1 MYDTQFCNISESEIR
16 NQPKRHEG
24 QEPLSPDGFG
34 SEIAHMLEFRN
45 FENSMSTQN
54 AEQRKMLR
62 ARTQREARDNM
73 DVNEIL
79 SSDLEFDENPNLKIQ
94 HREVHIQP
102 CRDYGSSMISL
113 TDALNKRS
121 DGAKSQSSGF
131 KLPPSNRRV

>member
-1 MYDTQFCNISESEIR
+1 
-16 NQPKRHEG
+16 
-24 QEPLSPDGFG
+24 
-34 SEIAHMLEFRN
+34 
-45 FENSMSTQN
+45 
-54 AEQRKMLR
+54 MLR

-121 DGAKSQSSGF
+121 DVSQETHENTKKACSSP
-131 KLPPSNRRV
+131 LSS